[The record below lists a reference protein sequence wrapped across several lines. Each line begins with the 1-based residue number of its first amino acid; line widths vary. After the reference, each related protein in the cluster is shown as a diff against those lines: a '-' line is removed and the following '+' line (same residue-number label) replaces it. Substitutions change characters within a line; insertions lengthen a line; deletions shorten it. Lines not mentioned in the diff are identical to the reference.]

1 MEGRYI
7 ATALLSSL
15 SSATLG
21 PYLSLWLKGIGLG
34 LSEIGLVQSVSEV
47 AQLLTDFPTGGM
59 ADRYG
64 RVKTYAAGSSVFG
77 LGLIVIALAKRM
89 PAVLM
94 GATLAGF
101 GAALISGTM
110 IPWLYDAI
118 RDRTA
123 VKSVLG
129 KVKALSGPVR
139 FAGGFIGGYLAT
151 LAPNLSVL
159 IAGTLSI
166 ASALMALILLPDNYW
181 DRKANYFEVL
191 KKGLK
196 EIRTNRALHLLLA
209 SLLLLGFTARA
220 FFTFRMLLLAGRGF
234 PAEYLGALFALLVLS
249 TSAGALIARN
259 LEPAP
264 RTAALLTALLGAE
277 MVLLGFTENLM
288 INLAMLFAVEVTLGA
303 RFPVM
308 AVLRNDFIPGEVR
321 STVNSAMSTTGS
333 GFTAIANVAVG
344 ALAEKL
350 GLGSAYV
357 MAGSLGVL
365 AALPLWGLTFLS
377 APAEGG
383 NITEKPDGG

>member
-1 MEGRYI
+1 M
-7 ATALLSSL
+7 

-59 ADRYG
+59 ANRYG

-220 FFTFRMLLLAGRGF
+220 FFTFQMLLLAGRGF
-234 PAEYLGALFALLVLS
+234 PAEYLSALFALLVLS

-259 LEPAP
+259 LGPAP